1 VTPDKRLIAAAGNP
15 HIKLFDLT
23 SNHASAIFD
32 YNGHSSNVT
41 ALGFQRE
48 QKWMYSA
55 SEDCTVKVW
64 DLRAPGAQRDFQREF
79 KDKTLVNCLVLHP
92 CQVELVAGYQS
103 GQVCVLIVRP
113 RHESASERCLALW
126 TVRRCACGI

>member
-1 VTPDKRLIAAAGNP
+1 MTPDKRLIAAAGNP

-32 YNGHSSNVT
+32 YNGHTSNVT

-103 GQVCVLIVRP
+103 GQVC
-113 RHESASERCLALW
+113 RCS
-126 TVRRCACGI
+126 